1 MSPKFRKAGYVL
13 CISGILGCAHRT
25 ARTPEPTPPP
35 APPPAPSE
43 APVPPPV
50 ETPPPKPERNPCL
63 LGTENPVRFE
73 RLRVVLVDAVEPAHV
88 PAGVNDSEDL
98 VFRQLYETLV
108 QVDCDGRV
116 WPGLARSWVSR
127 ESGRVWVFTLR
138 DSAFFSDGAPVT
150 PSDVRDAWL
159 AARAKPLVPGRPGP
173 WSWIRSD
180 DVRISGSRQITVRM
194 TSTPP
199 NDVAFF
205 SHPDLAVWKPTGDW
219 AVGSGAYRVISGSVS
234 WSFGLEPNPNHP
246 FAGRG
251 RSTIDFSVHNGS
263 DPRDVLSK
271 TDIMLLESKSA
282 LSYTK
287 ELGEF
292 QTYPLAWNRTYV
304 LVSPH
309 YSGTRTQS
317 PSWTELR
324 TELSEHIVDADARP
338 AANLSGTN
346 GRGCALPRNI
356 TSDQAG
362 SQDVIA
368 LDPDGGHQLAYQD
381 GDPDAKKLAE
391 RLVALASEPSKDGKV
406 LLGALDP
413 PSTSANPVAVQ
424 MVPPAYAASLQA
436 GDRWSYLVSIQRTY
450 TDPCLDA
457 AAFAGSLRWLA
468 ARVNGA
474 RTRSGS
480 ALVVAGIPLLTA
492 RNHVALRRGV
502 AGVAQD
508 WDGTLRLAGAGRDGA
523 EAP

>member
-25 ARTPEPTPPP
+25 ARTPEPTLP
-35 APPPAPSE
+35 PPPAPSG
-43 APVPPPV
+43 APAPPPV
-50 ETPPPKPERNPCL
+50 ETPPPKAERNPCL
-63 LGTENPVRFE
+63 LGTEDPVRFE

-108 QVDCDGRV
+108 QVDCDGRI
-116 WPGLARSWVSR
+116 WPGLARSWGSR
-127 ESGRVWVFTLR
+127 EFGRVWVFTLR
-138 DSAFFSDGAPVT
+138 DSAYFSDGTPVT
-150 PSDVRDAWL
+150 ASQVRDAWL
-159 AARAKPLVPGRPGP
+159 AAREKPMVPGRPGP
-173 WSWIRSD
+173 WSWMRAD
-180 DVRISGSRQITVRM
+180 AVRISGPRQITVRL
-194 TSTPP
+194 TSAPP
-199 NDVAFF
+199 NEAAFF
-205 SHPDLAVWKPTGDW
+205 SHPDLAVWKSTGDW
-219 AVGSGAYRVISGSVS
+219 PIGSGAYRVTSGSVS
-234 WSFGLEPNPNHP
+234 WNFSLEPNPDHP

-251 RSTIDFSVHNGS
+251 RSTIDVSVHNAS

-271 TDIMLLESKSA
+271 ADIMLLESKSA
-282 LSYTK
+282 LSYAK
-287 ELGEF
+287 DLGEF

-304 LVSPH
+304 LVSPR

-338 AANLSGTN
+338 ATNLSGASQK
-346 GRGCALPRNI
+346 GCALPRNI
-356 TSDQAG
+356 TSTQAAPRG
-362 SQDVIA
+362 VIA
-368 LDPDGGHQLAYQD
+368 LDPDGGHQLAYPD

-391 RLVALASEPSKDGKV
+391 RLVALAAEPSEEGKV

-413 PSTSANPVAVQ
+413 PSSSANPVAVQ
-424 MVPPAYAASLQA
+424 LVPPAYAASLEA

-468 ARVNGA
+468 ARVNAA

-502 AGVAQD
+502 AGVVQD
-508 WDGTLRLAGAGRDGA
+508 WDGTLRLAGAGRDGMD
-523 EAP
+523 AP